1 MNQLTAVFLGPQGC
15 GKGTQIALLKEFL
28 STNDA
33 ARPVVH
39 FEMGKQLRELASRD
53 GYTPQK
59 VRQVLAD
66 GELISYF
73 ISSAQFS
80 NYLIDHMH
88 GNEHLIVDGFP
99 RQADQV
105 PALHSAMEFYN
116 REKIFVLC
124 INISDDEAVARL
136 LKRGRHDDTEE
147 SIRHR
152 LRWSR
157 EETIPNIAWFRT
169 QPLYEVI
176 DVDGERSA
184 EEVQA
189 DIRARLGLAAAGV
202 LA

>member
-1 MNQLTAVFLGPQGC
+1 MNQLTVVFLGPQGC
-15 GKGTQIALLKEFL
+15 GKGTQIELLKEYL
-28 STNDA
+28 YTHDA
-33 ARPVVH
+33 GRKVVH

-53 GYTPQK
+53 GYTPEK
-59 VRQVLAD
+59 VRQVLSA

-88 GNEHLIVDGFP
+88 GSEHLIVDGFP

-105 PALHSAMEFYN
+105 PALHSAMQFYD
-116 REKIFVLC
+116 RKKTFVIC

-152 LRWSR
+152 LKWSR

-169 QPLYEVI
+169 QPMYEVVDI
-176 DVDGERSA
+176 DGERSTD
-184 EEVQA
+184 EVHA
-189 DIRARLGLAAAGV
+189 DIVARLGLA
-202 LA
+202 